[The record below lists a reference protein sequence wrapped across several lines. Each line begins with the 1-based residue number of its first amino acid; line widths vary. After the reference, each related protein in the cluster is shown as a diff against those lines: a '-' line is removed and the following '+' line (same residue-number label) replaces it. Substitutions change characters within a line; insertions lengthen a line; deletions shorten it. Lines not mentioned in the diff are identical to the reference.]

1 MENGKVVASE
11 TMVTLYTWES
21 ERGAPLVRIVPL
33 PFAERAS
40 VSGFYY
46 GTKAVSESGA
56 VLWDSRED

>member
-1 MENGKVVASE
+1 MENAKVITSE

-21 ERGAPLVRIVPL
+21 ERGAPQVRIVPL

-40 VSGFYY
+40 LSGFYY

>member
-1 MENGKVVASE
+1 MENGKVITSD
-11 TMVTLYTWES
+11 TTVTLYTWES
-21 ERGAPLVRIVPL
+21 ERGAPQVRNVPL

-56 VLWDSRED
+56 VLWDSRGE

>member
-1 MENGKVVASE
+1 
-11 TMVTLYTWES
+11 MVTLYTWES
-21 ERGAPLVRIVPL
+21 ERGAPQVRIVPL